1 MKKLRSNEAKLIKD
15 IIREDD
21 SVIEMDNKRYYVSL
35 IEETKTIDC
44 KNVES
49 DPKVMRKIEQTK
61 KGILNG
67 KDFAIDD
74 VVEMIDLGHL

>member
-35 IEETKTIDC
+35 IEEMKTINC
-44 KNVES
+44 GSIES
-49 DPKVMRKIEQTK
+49 DPKVMRKFEQTK